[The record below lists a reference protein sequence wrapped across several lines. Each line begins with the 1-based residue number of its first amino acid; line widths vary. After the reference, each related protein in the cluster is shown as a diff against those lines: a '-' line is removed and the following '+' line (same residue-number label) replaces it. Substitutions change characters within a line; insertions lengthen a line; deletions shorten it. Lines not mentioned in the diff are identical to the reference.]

1 MTIDVRIAYRSG
13 MKVLKVRPQ
22 VLIGG
27 VWQDDHMSYHREI
40 GARGD
45 EAELCVHNTR
55 RIIVE
60 EVPDN

>member
-27 VWQDDHMSYHREI
+27 VWQDDHIAYQRDLN
-40 GARGD
+40 GRGD

-55 RIIVE
+55 RILVE
-60 EVPDN
+60 EAPDN